1 MRNYLKTFT
10 YEQSNI
16 YVESLKLI
24 IYMFFKKIIVTLTGL
39 FAYTILSAQ
48 VPEGLPLTS
57 LPVLDDGS
65 ILVEDFSNEKEGTL
79 PSRWFDQKGEKVPA
93 YYTDE
98 NQTRYL
104 YSVVEENNNKFLRFD
119 GVRGVHLNFPIR
131 EVENYNI
138 NDHPILTWK
147 WRAHLLPEG
156 ANEDRNS
163 TNDVAA
169 SIYIVYSLNWL
180 RIPRVI
186 RYTWS
191 STLPVGT
198 ELSKNFNNQKIV
210 VVESGDENLGEW
222 VTFERNIKED
232 YRRLFGGRPPS
243 RPLAI
248 LILSDGNSTGTPV
261 KADYDDIRFLP
272 ASD

>member
-1 MRNYLKTFT
+1 MLFIKLKA
-10 YEQSNI
+10 
-16 YVESLKLI
+16 
-24 IYMFFKKIIVTLTGL
+24 TLL
-39 FAYTILSAQ
+39 FLFVCTALHAQ
-48 VPEGLPLTS
+48 IPDGLPLKS

-65 ILVEDFSNEKEGTL
+65 IMVEDFSNEKKGTL
-79 PSRWFDQKGEKVPA
+79 PARWFDQRAERVPA
-93 YYTDE
+93 YYTDKD
-98 NQTRYL
+98 QTRYL
-104 YSVVEENNNKFLRFD
+104 YSVKEEDGNKFLRFD

-138 NDHPILTWK
+138 NDYPILSWK
-147 WRAHLLPEG
+147 WRAHVLPEG
-156 ANEDRNS
+156 GNEDRGS
-163 TNDVAA
+163 TNDVTA
-169 SIYIVYSLNWL
+169 SIYVVYSLNWL

-210 VVESGDENLGEW
+210 VVESGEEKLGEW
-222 VTFERNIKED
+222 VTFERNIRED
-232 YRRLFGGRPPS
+232 YRRLFGGRPPG

-248 LILSDGNSTGTPV
+248 LILSDGNSTGTPA
-261 KADYDDIRFLP
+261 KADYDEIRFLP